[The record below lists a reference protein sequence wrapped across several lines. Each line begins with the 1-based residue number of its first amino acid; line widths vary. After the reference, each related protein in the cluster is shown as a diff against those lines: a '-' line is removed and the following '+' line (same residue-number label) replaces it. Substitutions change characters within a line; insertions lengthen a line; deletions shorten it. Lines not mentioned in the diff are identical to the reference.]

1 MVRRDG
7 AEIRKERM
15 EEIARNI
22 QRMLRNSSEI
32 PLSTTIKTFAYQY
45 GLRPER
51 VAEYLEILEGLNQ
64 FLIDKEHDKI
74 MKVKAE

>member
-22 QRMLRNSSEI
+22 QKMLRNPSEI
-32 PLSTTIKTFAYQY
+32 PLSTTIKAFAYQY

-51 VAEYLEILEGLNQ
+51 VMEYMEILEGLGQ
-64 FLIDKEHDKI
+64 FSIDKEHDKI
-74 MKVKAE
+74 MKVKPE